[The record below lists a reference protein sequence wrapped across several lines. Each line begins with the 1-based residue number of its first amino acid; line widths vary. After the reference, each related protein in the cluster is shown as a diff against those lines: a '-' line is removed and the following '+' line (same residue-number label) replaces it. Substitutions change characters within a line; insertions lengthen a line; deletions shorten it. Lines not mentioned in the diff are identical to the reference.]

1 MHRYKRISITIL
13 IILLTFICLF
23 WAYHY
28 MQDTYLERV
37 FPQEEYIPSYDGKFA
52 YIQLSSPKKTLCTLY
67 ISKKLM
73 IDHTQNIY
81 TTDMIDTDIIFNVRD
96 IENISWG
103 INSYDLFFESK
114 EKGIF
119 CYTYQN
125 DNWIGELYLDA
136 TRTKEEHKRGYEN
149 IYYFAGDRKNENVSN
164 TINNPAGFEEISA
177 QISGDTIPKEFLE
190 KLDNQLYK

>member
-23 WAYHY
+23 TAYHY
-28 MQDTYLERV
+28 IQGTYLERV

-81 TTDMIDTDIIFNVRD
+81 TTDMLDTDIIFND
-96 IENISWG
+96 SE
-103 INSYDLFFESK
+103 
-114 EKGIF
+114 
-119 CYTYQN
+119 
-125 DNWIGELYLDA
+125 
-136 TRTKEEHKRGYEN
+136 YEN
-149 IYYFAGDRKNENVSN
+149 TMYHTLKPDYLYYAGTDCNFVYFDVFTHACMALVKIYKRNCLNVKDLHEKFKTLFADEKIIRRVTDSKADAPTHIEIADFQKYILKM
-164 TINNPAGFEEISA
+164 TEE
-177 QISGDTIPKEFLE
+177 
-190 KLDNQLYK
+190 